1 VRALW
6 KIFVIGLAVVAVTP
20 AAAQAKPQPQP
31 LVDAAP
37 FRAYFKDRV
46 LHGSAK
52 TSPHTAATNNF
63 AAYPTKEGTSVKVAI
78 SDGYNGTVDS
88 TVAQSYVDFLDS
100 LDHGPELA
108 QLRVV
113 IAPPSEV
120 VSTCGGQDG
129 TLACYDSGTSTMYVP
144 GDSTS
149 VSDSGVTTS
158 YVVAHEYG
166 HHIAANRSSP
176 PFTAFAW
183 GPKYWASYEHV
194 CDRATRGLLW
204 PGDEAANYSANPGEG
219 WAETYAQLKY
229 PDVTWQFTPLLKPD
243 AGAFAAAR
251 QDVLN
256 PWQHRLTKVFT
267 GTFGARGSNTRRF
280 TFPLTLD
287 GSMSVRLYGP
297 RKTNYNLALASAG
310 KDQGRTSTSGSR
322 DHLSFSAAC
331 RKQAIEQVSVAVK
344 RVTGSGPFTVRAT
357 YAG

>member
-1 VRALW
+1 
-6 KIFVIGLAVVAVTP
+6 VAVAP
-20 AAAQAKPQPQP
+20 AAAQAKPQPKP

-37 FRAYFKDRV
+37 FRTYFKDRV
-46 LHGSAK
+46 LRGAK
-52 TSPHTAATNNF
+52 TAATPDF
-63 AAYPTKEGTSVKVAI
+63 TAYPTKEGTSVNVAI
-78 SDGYNGTVDS
+78 SDAYAGQVGS

-108 QLRVV
+108 RLRIV

-120 VSTCGGQDG
+120 ASTCGGQDG

-149 VSDSGVTTS
+149 VSDTGVTTS

-176 PFTAFAW
+176 PFDAFGW

-194 CDRATRGLLW
+194 CDRATRGLLA
-204 PGDEAANYSANPGEG
+204 PGDEGANYVANPGEG

-229 PDVTWQFTPLLKPD
+229 PDVSWQYTPLLKPD

-251 QDVLN
+251 QDVLT
-256 PWQHRLTKVFT
+256 PWEHRVRKVFT
-267 GTFGARGSNTRRF
+267 GTFRRGGSNTRRF

-287 GSMSVRLYGP
+287 GSLSVRLYGP
-297 RKTNYNLALASAG
+297 RTANYNLALASAG
-310 KDQGRTSTSGSR
+310 QHQGDTSTPGSR
-322 DHLSFSAAC
+322 DHLSYSAAC
-331 RKQAIEQVSVAVK
+331 RKHASERVVVAVK
-344 RVTGSGPFTVRAT
+344 RVTGSGPFTVRVA